1 MSFLRDQD
9 TCLLLGKAREEPPTV
24 FEYLAAELW
33 VRHHFGVDFDA
44 RPGATWVTF
53 QLDRISEWW
62 GTPRRDRLGPE
73 EALPYGRLTAQPQD
87 PVLRMVLQVLSED
100 LHNTFPTAKVD
111 AIKRMLKD
119 RSTPAVKLVKAVREL
134 TPGGALK
141 PDLLGLQNHVPELRM
156 EALEV
161 GTEGGAL
168 DTHRELQ
175 GKIAVLRDPCGRM
188 IENRL
193 IVMQRT
199 AVQQLPYTVVAT
211 GTDWRL
217 GAGLKILP
225 MPVNVT
231 EQNGETYVDWIC
243 YWPTDRAEFRDHPR
257 PADGRPGYDG
267 LVLYH
272 IHRVPLRAVQLPD
285 RIREAMLNLIRAR
298 QRPGPLGPTLV
309 PELALT
315 IDRDRRLFTPE
326 GELFL
331 AGLGAAGLLALG
343 VWAAVGTG
351 VVAGLGVVAKGGL
364 AAAASAPELFVGAVA
379 AAARLA
385 DQLWPVISQL
395 GYALPAPG

>member
-53 QLDRISEWW
+53 QLDRIAEWW
-62 GTPRRDRLGPE
+62 GTPGRERLGPG

-100 LHNTFPTAKVD
+100 LRNTFPTAKVD

-168 DTHRELQ
+168 DTYRELQ
-175 GKIAVLRDPCGRM
+175 GKVGVLRDPCGRV

-193 IVMQRT
+193 VAMQRT
-199 AVQQLPYTVVAT
+199 ALQQLPYSVVAA

-231 EQNGETYVDWIC
+231 EQNRETYVDWIC
-243 YWPTDRAEFRDHPR
+243 YWPTDRAEFREYPR
-257 PADGRPGYDG
+257 PANGRPGYDG

-285 RIREAMLNLIRAR
+285 RIREAMLNLVRAR
-298 QRPGPLGPTLV
+298 LRPAPLGPTLV
-309 PELALT
+309 PELAVT
-315 IDRDRRLFTPE
+315 IERDRRLFTPE

-331 AGLGAAGLLALG
+331 AGLGAVGLLALG
-343 VWAAVGTG
+343 VWAALGTG
-351 VVAGLGVVAKGGL
+351 VVTGLGVVAKGGL
-364 AAAASAPELFVGAVA
+364 VAAANAPELFVGALA

-385 DQLWPVISQL
+385 NQLWSVISQL
-395 GYALPAPG
+395 GYLLPTFG

>member
-1 MSFLRDQD
+1 MSFMKDED
-9 TCLLLGKAREEPPTV
+9 TCLLLGKARDEPPTV

-33 VRHHFGVDFDA
+33 VRHHFGADFDA

-62 GTPRRDRLGPE
+62 GSPRRDRLDPE
-73 EALPYGRLTAQPQD
+73 DALPYGRLTLQPQD

-100 LHNTFPTAKVD
+100 LRNVFPTAKVE

-119 RSTPAVKLVKAVREL
+119 RSTPAVKLIKAVREL

-141 PDLLGLQNHVPELRM
+141 PDMLGIQNHVPELRM

-161 GTEGGAL
+161 GTEQGAL
-168 DTHRELQ
+168 DTYRELQ
-175 GKIAVLRDPCGRM
+175 GKISVLRDPCGRV

-193 IVMQRT
+193 LAMQRT
-199 AVQQLPYTVVAT
+199 AVKQLPFTVVAT

-217 GAGLKILP
+217 GAGLMILP
-225 MPVNVT
+225 MPVNVI
-231 EQNGETYVDWIC
+231 EQNGETYVDWLC
-243 YWPTDRAEFRDHPR
+243 YWPTNRAEFREYPR
-257 PADGRPGYDG
+257 PANGRPGYDG

-285 RIREAMLNLIRAR
+285 KIREAMLNVIRAR
-298 QRPGPLGPTLV
+298 QRSRALGPTLV
-309 PELALT
+309 PELAVA
-315 IDRDRRLFTPE
+315 IERDRRLFTPE

-331 AGLGAAGLLALG
+331 AGLGAVGLLALG

-351 VVAGLGVVAKGGL
+351 VVAGLAAVAKGGL
-364 AAAASAPELFVGAVA
+364 VAAAAAPEVFVGAVA
-379 AAARLA
+379 AAAKVA
-385 DQLWPVISQL
+385 DQLWSVISQL
-395 GYALPAPG
+395 GYLLPEFG